1 MQQFPNL
8 FTMLKK
14 SKSFTRKDAFGG
26 SRKDINAV
34 IDKVCEF
41 TENK

>member
-1 MQQFPNL
+1 
-8 FTMLKK
+8 MLNK

-26 SRKDINAV
+26 SRKDINVA
-34 IDKVCEF
+34 IDQVCEF

>member
-1 MQQFPNL
+1 
-8 FTMLKK
+8 MLKK

-34 IDKVCEF
+34 IEHCEF
-41 TENK
+41 TINK

>member
-1 MQQFPNL
+1 
-8 FTMLKK
+8 MLKK
-14 SKSFTRKDAFGG
+14 SKSFTRKDAFDG

-34 IDKVCEF
+34 IDQVCEF